1 VTVTVA
7 EALPRLLLALPLAI
21 AVCRAG
27 GAAARRLGQPPVV
40 GEIAA
45 GVLIGPSLLGGAWS
59 DAQSYLLPPTVLN
72 YIQILGQVG
81 LLTFMFLTGLT
92 LDLRHLRGHGRAA
105 VAVSQAGILV
115 PLVLGGALGLAMY
128 GPLAPDGVERGTFT
142 LFVAV
147 AMSITAFPVLA
158 RILTDRGIYRSPLG
172 ALAMAC
178 AAVDDITAWCLLAL
192 VVAVSRGGTPL
203 DSLTAAVLVLLYA
216 AVMLRLVR
224 PLLEKVLRSRP
235 APVVLVWL
243 FCGMCLSALVTDMI
257 GVHALFGAFT
267 FGVVTPRGS
276 EAVEQAVGALR
287 SVVVPLLLPLFFLMA
302 GLHADIGVLGADP
315 AQWLWLA
322 AILIVALA
330 GKWGGAA
337 AAARLSGFPWRQSLA
352 LGALMNCRGLT
363 ELIVL
368 SVGLDLGVIGRDL
381 FTMLVLM
388 ALLTTAI
395 TAPAVAA
402 FGYGRRP
409 RNGPAGTTSKA
420 RDMAEE
426 SAEPPKPDDT
436 VRSG

>member
-1 VTVTVA
+1 MTVA
-7 EALPRLLLALPLAI
+7 EVMPRLLLALPLAI

-40 GEIAA
+40 GEIAV
-45 GVLIGPSLLGGAWS
+45 GVLIGPSLLGGERS

-72 YIQILGQVG
+72 HIEVLGQVG

-115 PLVLGGALGLAMY
+115 PLLLGGSLGLALY
-128 GPLAPDGVERGTFT
+128 GPLAPEGVERSTFT

-158 RILTDRGIYRSPLG
+158 RILTDRGLYQSPLG
-172 ALAMAC
+172 SLAMAC

-203 DSLTAAVLVLLYA
+203 DSLTAAALVLLYA

-224 PLLEKVLRSRP
+224 PLLEKALRSRP

-243 FCGMCLSALVTDMI
+243 FCGMCLSSVVTDMI

-276 EAVEQAVGALR
+276 ETVEKAVGALR
-287 SVVVPLLLPLFFLMA
+287 SVVVPLLLPLFFLVA
-302 GLHADIGVLGADP
+302 GLHADVGVLAADP
-315 AQWLWLA
+315 AQWLWLG

-337 AAARLSGFPWRQSLA
+337 AAARLSGLPWRQALA

-368 SVGLDLGVIGRDL
+368 TVGLDLGVISREL

-395 TAPAVAA
+395 TSPAVAA
-402 FGYGRRP
+402 FGYGSHP
-409 RNGPAGTTSKA
+409 RNRSTGTTSTPC
-420 RDMAEE
+420 DTPEE
-426 SAEPPKPDDT
+426 VGEPPLPDDT
-436 VRSG
+436 IRSG